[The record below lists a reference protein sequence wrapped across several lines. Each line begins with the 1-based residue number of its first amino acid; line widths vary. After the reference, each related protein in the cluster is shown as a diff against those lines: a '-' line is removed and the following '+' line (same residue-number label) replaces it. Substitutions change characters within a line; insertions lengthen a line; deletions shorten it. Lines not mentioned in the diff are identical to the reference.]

1 MNEAAN
7 QQRVERAVEL
17 IHAELEA
24 LNAALGPVH
33 PTSSPQ
39 RS

>member
-1 MNEAAN
+1 MNDAREPA
-7 QQRVERAVEL
+7 RVERAVEL

-24 LNAALGPVH
+24 LDAALGPVP

>member
-1 MNEAAN
+1 MNEPEN
-7 QQRVERAVEL
+7 QQRVERAVAL

-24 LNAALGPVH
+24 LNTALGPVP

>member
-1 MNEAAN
+1 MNDAEN

-17 IHAELEA
+17 IHTELKA
-24 LNAALGPVH
+24 LNTALGPVP